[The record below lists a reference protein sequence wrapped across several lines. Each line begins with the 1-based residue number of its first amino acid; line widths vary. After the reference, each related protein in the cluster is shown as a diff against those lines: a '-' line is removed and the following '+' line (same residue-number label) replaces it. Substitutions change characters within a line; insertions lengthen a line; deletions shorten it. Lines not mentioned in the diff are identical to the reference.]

1 MPSVPMWFWETTWVN
16 SLGWVTPKKRRNR
29 NSKCHRP
36 SSSSSMSRIKHRVR
50 TPCEAKSAN
59 CSNIHDSELAARHS
73 VTYIHMDTLSA
84 NDWFRFPVLSLMLL
98 QWAMDTLED
107 MQPKLV
113 FCNSSVQLDKS
124 QKDRWRY
131 PDIMPHGGS
140 LDPAS
145 QLLWPFMVA
154 GAGKVKVVLK

>member
-1 MPSVPMWFWETTWVN
+1 
-16 SLGWVTPKKRRNR
+16 
-29 NSKCHRP
+29 
-36 SSSSSMSRIKHRVR
+36 
-50 TPCEAKSAN
+50 
-59 CSNIHDSELAARHS
+59 
-73 VTYIHMDTLSA
+73 
-84 NDWFRFPVLSLMLL
+84 MLL